1 MAADFA
7 LEAQARSVVGKK
19 VNRLRNSGMVPATIY
34 GPNIEAI
41 NVQFPYRPLQLAL
54 MNAGGTNI
62 IDIQVNGET
71 YPVLAREVQRDILR
85 GDIMHVDF
93 FAIDMKSTI
102 RTDVPIVFIGESPV
116 VQDRRGILMVGT
128 NTITIETLPSK
139 LMNQVEVDITTLTEL
154 GASITVADIQLGPDI
169 VIINEPEELIAKVVQ
184 TGAARAEEALG
195 DEEVGEEGSA
205 EPEVIHKGKDQDED

>member
-195 DEEVGEEGSA
+195 DEEEGEEGSA